1 MIAALIDDFV
11 ASLRYERSMA
21 ENTCIAYEADL
32 RAFAAFVARQGR
44 REAAEI
50 ERDDILRFLRSERDG
65 GKKASTRA
73 RRTAALR
80 SWFKFLRQRRHIRTD
95 PSALLDPAKKNRV
108 LPKVLSREETAR
120 MIDGVDGAE
129 PRDLRDRAI
138 LEVLYGC
145 ALRVSELC
153 ALKLEDIIGDGEVLR
168 VLGKGSKERIVP
180 VGRAAGEALNAYLDT
195 ARAVF
200 CSGTAAGGDYVFLTR
215 LKKPFTRQG
224 VFKIIRERAAA
235 AGISADRISPHVL
248 RHCFASHMLEG
259 GADIRAIQELLGHSD
274 IATTQVYTHVD
285 TARFGEIHRRHH
297 PRA

>member
-11 ASLRYERSMA
+11 TSLRYERSMA

-32 RAFAAFVARQGR
+32 RAFAAFVARLGR

-95 PSALLDPAKKNRV
+95 PAALLDPAKKTRV

-120 MIDGVDGAE
+120 MIDGVDGVE

-180 VGRAAGEALNAYLDT
+180 IGRAAGEALNAYLDT

-200 CSGTAAGGDYVFLTR
+200 SSGMTAAGDYVFLTR